1 MYKQTR
7 LLVIVAIIVAL
18 LGIAAALLMLNPVTE
33 EENGTVFKDFAPVD
47 VKEVRLD
54 NAYGTFDIAFTGEGY
69 MVDDIPAEL
78 VDMKEFFDL
87 LTYSGSVSALSTVV
101 SAPDELGIYGLAEPA
116 ATVEVTYADKSKLTL
131 LIGDAERVTGNY
143 YCSVAGDP
151 AVYLMESV
159 RCAGFLLP
167 KKAYVEDLV
176 TPVLAL
182 SSPLSALL
190 DVTFTGGPLTEP
202 ITVKAVA
209 GKEPEV
215 TLAALSFGAATHIV
229 QGHGVYELDQTYAL
243 EVMGGLLGIPSY
255 DIVGYNL
262 TPPEIMAFG
271 FDRPTMQVEFDLK
284 NGIDA
289 DVVHYRLALLQ
300 KGDAFY
306 MTCNENGV
314 IYAVSEPPFLHIKY
328 SKLLVRW
335 FLSPLM
341 LDVSELRL
349 ETEGKTYHFIITGE
363 SNADKQVT
371 CNGEALDIERFRA
384 LYKLLTSAAHDGT
397 LLEDAQVNGEPLL
410 TLTYTYLNK
419 QKQPDVL
426 KLYPGDARRLYV
438 NINGVTEVAMREMF
452 LTRVQQALRIFST
465 EEPITTDW

>member
-1 MYKQTR
+1 MNRQVR
-7 LLVIVAIIVAL
+7 LVVITAIAVAL
-18 LGIAAALLMLNPVTE
+18 LGVAAALLLLNPVTQE
-33 EENGTVFKDFAPVD
+33 ESGTVFKDFAPVD
-47 VKEVRLD
+47 VKQVRIG
-54 NAYGTFDIAFTGEGY
+54 NAYGAFDIAFTGEGY
-69 MVDDIPAEL
+69 LVDDIPAEL
-78 VDMKEFFDL
+78 VDMQEFLDL
-87 LTYSGSVSALSTVV
+87 LTYSASVSALRTVA
-101 SAPDELGIYGLAEPA
+101 SAPDELGVYGLAEPA
-116 ATVEVTYADKSKLTL
+116 ATVEVTYADESTLTL
-131 LIGDAERVTGNY
+131 LIGSVERVTGNY

-151 AVYLMESV
+151 AVYLMESA

-176 TPVLAL
+176 TPELAL

-190 DVTFTGGPLTEP
+190 DVTFTGGPLDEP

-209 GKEPEV
+209 GKGPEV

-229 QGHGVYELDQTYAL
+229 QGRGVYELDQTYAL
-243 EVMGGLLGIPSY
+243 DIMGGLLGIPSY

-262 TPPEIMAFG
+262 TQAEIMAFG

-289 DVVHYRLALLQ
+289 DAAHYRLALLQ

-314 IYAVSEPPFLHIKY
+314 IYAVSEPSFLHIEY
-328 SKLLVRW
+328 GKLLVRW

-349 ETEGKTYHFIITGE
+349 ETEGKTYDFVITGKT
-363 SNADKQVT
+363 NADKQVA
-371 CNGEALDIERFRA
+371 CNGEALDIERFRT

-397 LLEDAQVNGEPLL
+397 LLTDVQTEGEPLL
-410 TLTYTYLNK
+410 TLTYTYLNE

-438 NINGVTEVAMREMF
+438 SINGVTEVAMREMF
-452 LTRVQQALRIFST
+452 LTRVQQALEVLRT
-465 EEPITTDW
+465 EEPIVTDW